1 MGKTSNQRDAFDR
14 VADFGEEVRSEWT
27 HRDSIGVAIGQGS
40 RHWARGQTHGDS
52 VNSLNLMLGV
62 KRVNG
67 EKINLADDW
76 SSYPFDV
83 RILGRYMEFG
93 MPELIAIGA
102 LLITFVTYVASVQY
116 RLGKTET
123 KVETNEKRIDAIQ
136 VTMATGND
144 IKNILDRLDKID
156 ESISKLYDL
165 DRERTK

>member
-1 MGKTSNQRDAFDR
+1 
-14 VADFGEEVRSEWT
+14 
-27 HRDSIGVAIGQGS
+27 
-40 RHWARGQTHGDS
+40 
-52 VNSLNLMLGV
+52 
-62 KRVNG
+62 
-67 EKINLADDW
+67 
-76 SSYPFDV
+76 
-83 RILGRYMEFG
+83 

>member
-1 MGKTSNQRDAFDR
+1 
-14 VADFGEEVRSEWT
+14 
-27 HRDSIGVAIGQGS
+27 
-40 RHWARGQTHGDS
+40 
-52 VNSLNLMLGV
+52 
-62 KRVNG
+62 
-67 EKINLADDW
+67 
-76 SSYPFDV
+76 
-83 RILGRYMEFG
+83 MEFG